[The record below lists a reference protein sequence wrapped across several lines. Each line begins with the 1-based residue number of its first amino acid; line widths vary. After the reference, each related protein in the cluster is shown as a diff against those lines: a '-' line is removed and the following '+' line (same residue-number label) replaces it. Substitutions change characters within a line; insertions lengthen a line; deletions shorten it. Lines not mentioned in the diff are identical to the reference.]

1 MAAEQGTN
9 GPGGHGTGQIVSITD
24 VAREKVLEI
33 MDNQGIRG
41 RGAIRVQIQGRGPG
55 GWNYGMS
62 LEEDAQPE
70 PGDAVQD
77 EGDFKV
83 LVGPDTIDNLRG
95 ATVDFVGQLMGGGF
109 KIENPNP
116 VWSDP
121 LAQGVQDLLD
131 SQINPGVASHGG
143 HVELLDVKDNKVYV
157 RMGGGCQGCGMASVT
172 LTQGVEALLKQTY
185 PQIEAVVDTTN
196 HAGGSNPYY
205 QPAKGAPGAS
215 PFHQPAKG

>member
-9 GPGGHGTGQIVSITD
+9 VPASGADQIVSITD
-24 VAREKVLEI
+24 VARQKILEI

-55 GWNYGMS
+55 GWNYGMA

-83 LVGPDTIDNLRG
+83 LVGPDTLDNLRG
-95 ATVDFVGQLMGGGF
+95 ASIDFVGQLMGGGF

-121 LAQGVQDLLD
+121 LAQGVQELLD

-185 PQIEAVVDTTN
+185 PQIEAVIDTTD
-196 HAGGSNPYY
+196 HAGGSNPFY
-205 QPAKGAPGAS
+205 QPAKGGGGAS

>member
-9 GPGGHGTGQIVSITD
+9 GHAGGAEQIVSITD
-24 VAREKVLEI
+24 VARQKILEI

-83 LVGPDTIDNLRG
+83 LVGPDTLDNLRG

-121 LAQGVQDLLD
+121 LAQGVQELIDA
-131 SQINPGVASHGG
+131 QINPGVASHGG
-143 HVELLDVKDNKVYV
+143 HVELLDVKDNTVYV

-172 LTQGVEALLKQTY
+172 LTQGVEVLLKQTY
-185 PQIEAVVDTTN
+185 PQIEAVVDTTD
-196 HAGGSNPYY
+196 HAGGTNPFY
-205 QPAKGAPGAS
+205 QPAKGGQGAS

>member
-1 MAAEQGTN
+1 
-9 GPGGHGTGQIVSITD
+9 
-24 VAREKVLEI
+24 

-62 LEEDAQPE
+62 LEEDAEAE

-83 LVGPDTIDNLRG
+83 LVGPDTLDNLRG
-95 ATVDFVGQLMGGGF
+95 ATIDFVGQLMGGGF

-116 VWSDP
+116 DWSDP
-121 LAQGVQDLLD
+121 LAQGVQELID

-143 HVELLDVKDNKVYV
+143 HVELLDVKENKVYV
-157 RMGGGCQGCGMASVT
+157 RMGGGCQGCGMASVRSEEHT
-172 LTQGVEALLKQTY
+172 SELQSRQYLVCRLLLEKKKKTSYNEPNNEDLRNLLLEEGTVRRPRRTIVGVG
-185 PQIEAVVDTTN
+185 
-196 HAGGSNPYY
+196 GGSTRW
-205 QPAKGAPGAS
+205 
-215 PFHQPAKG
+215 